1 MTRYIAVLPLL
12 YGDLHTQETTT
23 ENFTTLA
30 YTNTQ
35 IHSRTGIKYTN
46 RPYERRA

>member
-23 ENFTTLA
+23 EIYTALA
-30 YTNTQ
+30 YTNKQ
-35 IHSRTGIKYTN
+35 IHSRTCIRYTN